1 MSLFL
6 FFFDFFFVF
15 ISAAASSAAEV
26 PLPAGMDEG
35 DRSSWVACL
44 QDNGYR
50 VDAPYGESNYQG
62 EKGGGIDR

>member
-1 MSLFL
+1 MSLFV
-6 FFFDFFFVF
+6 FFFVF
-15 ISAAASSAAEV
+15 FFIFISAAAEV
-26 PLPAGMDEG
+26 PLPPGMDEG

-62 EKGGGIDR
+62 EKGGNRQIDR